1 MNLNIALTHSREN
14 DTTRHRI
21 VYTNR
26 FNERRI
32 VTHLTYADA
41 LRRAA
46 ALRARAYR
54 VVIEPMC
61 AI

>member
-1 MNLNIALTHSREN
+1 MNLNVALTHATYD
-14 DTTRHRI
+14 DTSRHRI
-21 VYTNR
+21 VYMTR
-26 FNERRI
+26 FNERRVI
-32 VTHLTYADA
+32 SHLTYPDA
-41 LRRAA
+41 LRRAI